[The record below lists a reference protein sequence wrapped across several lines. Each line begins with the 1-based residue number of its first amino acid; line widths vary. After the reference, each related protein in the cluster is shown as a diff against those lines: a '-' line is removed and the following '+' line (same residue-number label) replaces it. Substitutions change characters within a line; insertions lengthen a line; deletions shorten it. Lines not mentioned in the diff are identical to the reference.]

1 MKIINANV
9 IALNIKNTLYV
20 STDDTVN
27 IQMSNID
34 SQADKFPPYKL
45 KIVIFEN
52 QDDVDSYSKT
62 TTMN

>member
-20 STDDTVN
+20 STDDTVK

-52 QDDVDSYSKT
+52 QDDVDSYSKNRT
-62 TTMN
+62 I